1 VSGKTGH
8 GKADVST
15 GHVLF
20 REGKVCTE
28 AAEDKALLWQSCS
41 YAGTLQHLLSMC
53 WPHAAVQVFGEKD
66 FETFMRN
73 DNEILRSA
81 HARWM
86 LLSERDPTCETVDAT
101 STIEAKGIYIEQAP
115 LSVGTAAAAAGNGNG
130 AAAVLDLVVAGANV
144 AAEHARVWRDEAG
157 DCWVQDL
164 PGSTGTWIN
173 GKLLHKGDKARLLPQ
188 VRPACCLRQVTA
200 AAQLENDLVA
210 RFVNLGKVQLASVLG
225 KEPAAVSSA
234 WHLAT
239 VQTSLFA
246 CSPVSCCLLVCC
258 SCAVLFAGSC

>member
-1 VSGKTGH
+1 MF
-8 GKADVST
+8 D
-15 GHVLF
+15 
-20 REGKVCTE
+20 
-28 AAEDKALLWQSCS
+28 
-41 YAGTLQHLLSMC
+41 
-53 WPHAAVQVFGEKD
+53 EKD

-115 LSVGTAAAAAGNGNG
+115 LAVGTAAAASNGNGNG
-130 AAAVLDLVVAGANV
+130 AAAVPDLIVAGANV

-173 GKLLHKGDKARLLPQ
+173 GKLLHKGDKARLVPQ
-188 VRPACCLRQVTA
+188 VRPARCPQGIDYTAPLSCMGLPCQVKACWFCDQYGWPELSAVLILGCKRRHACMYGLALPDCLLTR
-200 AAQLENDLVA
+200 
-210 RFVNLGKVQLASVLG
+210 
-225 KEPAAVSSA
+225 
-234 WHLAT
+234 HL
-239 VQTSLFA
+239 L
-246 CSPVSCCLLVCC
+246 CLLVF
-258 SCAVLFAGSC
+258 CAVLLAGSC